1 MCHGPLLDGQ
11 AGGYPGSALRG
22 PDFAD
27 PSYDFRIKDIFNL
40 VVTLMPAA
48 TPGSLQPDVYVTIM
62 AFILKQNGYPA
73 GTEDLTYEALA
84 KSSVP
89 LRFYGK

>member
-1 MCHGPLLDGQ
+1 
-11 AGGYPGSALRG
+11 
-22 PDFAD
+22 
-27 PSYDFRIKDIFNL
+27 
-40 VVTLMPAA
+40 
-48 TPGSLQPDVYVTIM
+48 VYVTIM